1 MAEESLSPSPPPQN
15 TPSEEEQV
23 EEEEP
28 LVKQSSIPD
37 NSDRQSPV
45 PDNDERESSI
55 PDNSERQSS
64 IPDHSDRQSSVP
76 DHSDENEA
84 TKIIVLQL
92 SFGSTEETVHEYFS
106 KFGEIEK
113 LDLKRYPDGT
123 SRGFAFIIFKTEDTL
138 AHVLGEQDHSIDNRR
153 VTVEKARTR
162 SEKMQTNKIF
172 IGKLPSEL
180 TEEHLRDYFSE
191 FGEIEEIQF
200 VFNKQTRERKSFCF
214 IQFKFS
220 DAVEKITESKVPPES
235 TRHTIQSFEI
245 ECKKKFDDS
254 HPIQRKIKAIE
265 RQKKGWDYYGNH
277 GNNYGNNAYDYNS
290 NYGGP
295 YYGYGHYGGHYGG
308 PPHRDMYYNGYEEYN
323 NAYNGYYN
331 NGNMGKTANGGSRG
345 NSRGNKNST
354 NNSNYN

>member
-1 MAEESLSPSPPPQN
+1 MAEETSPPQ
-15 TPSEEEQV
+15 TSPSEEPQ
-23 EEEEP
+23 EEAP
-28 LVKQSSIPD
+28 PKVRRSSF
-37 NSDRQSPV
+37 
-45 PDNDERESSI
+45 
-55 PDNSERQSS
+55 
-64 IPDHSDRQSSVP
+64 P

-123 SRGFAFIIFKTEDTL
+123 SRGFAFIIFKTEDALTK
-138 AHVLGEQDHSIDNRR
+138 VLGEQDHAIDNRR

-172 IGKLPSEL
+172 IGKLPAEL
-180 TEEHLRDYFSE
+180 TEEHLRNYFTT

-214 IQFKFS
+214 IQFKSS

-235 TRHTIQSFEI
+235 MRHTIESFEI

-265 RQKKGWDYYGNH
+265 RQKKGWDYYGGY
-277 GNNYGNNAYDYNS
+277 GNNYGNNSAYDYNS
-290 NYGGP
+290 YGP
-295 YYGYGHYGGHYGG
+295 YYGYGHYSHYGG
-308 PPHRDMYYNGYEEYN
+308 PPYRDMYYNGYEEYN
-323 NAYNGYYN
+323 NAYNGYYKN
-331 NGNMGKTANGGSRG
+331 GKTANGGHRG
-345 NSRGNKNST
+345 SSRGNKNNT
-354 NNSNYN
+354 NSSNYN